1 MIMSIQEVKVAL
13 ESIYH
18 TTDKR
23 IANQKMVNL
32 VNTINLISPNR
43 EELLQALF
51 KMYDY
56 NQTMQSVD
64 VALVMTTSVNKKMF
78 ERKAVI
84 FFLKDK
90 YEKMQVELPR
100 SIKIAL
106 SDYK

>member
-18 TTDKR
+18 TTDKH
-23 IANQKMVNL
+23 IANQKMANL
-32 VNTINLISPNR
+32 VNTINLLSPNR
-43 EELLQALF
+43 EELLQNLF

-56 NQTMQSVD
+56 NKTMQSVD
-64 VALVMTTSVNKKMF
+64 DALVMTTSGNKKMF
-78 ERKAVI
+78 ERKAVM

-100 SIKIAL
+100 SLKIAL
-106 SDYK
+106 SYYK

>member
-32 VNTINLISPNR
+32 VNTINFISPNR

-64 VALVMTTSVNKKMF
+64 VALVMTTSANKKMF
-78 ERKAVI
+78 ERKALM
-84 FFLKDK
+84 FFLKEK

-100 SIKIAL
+100 SIKNEL

>member
-1 MIMSIQEVKVAL
+1 MSIQEVKVAL

-18 TTDKR
+18 TTDKF

-32 VNTINLISPNR
+32 VNTINFISHNR

-64 VALVMTTSVNKKMF
+64 DALVMTTSVNNKMF
-78 ERKAVI
+78 ERKAVM